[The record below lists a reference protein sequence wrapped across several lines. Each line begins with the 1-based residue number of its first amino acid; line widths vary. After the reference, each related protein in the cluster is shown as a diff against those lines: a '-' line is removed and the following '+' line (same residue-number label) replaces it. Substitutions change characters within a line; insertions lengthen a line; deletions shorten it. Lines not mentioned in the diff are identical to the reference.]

1 MTPIVATPYLTPISP
16 ADAYLPEGPRE
27 VTVGG
32 RPAIAWVNI
41 QTGPEA
47 TTGTVNL
54 FFWQSGERRTLAQ
67 PGRPGFI
74 LPTNRPNVVAMGMDN
89 RLGFLDLATNTFDTV
104 AEVPDPHPRTIINDG
119 EIVPGGEAVVFG
131 TKDTAFRDAVAGLYL
146 WTIRDQAVTLLKDGM
161 TCSNGKVIVRDGT
174 GLHLFDI
181 DSPKKRIDRY
191 TLDVN
196 SRSVKRVG
204 TTVSLG
210 DRIDVPDGMCAAGA
224 DEVIVA
230 FYNPAR
236 GGDGEAV
243 RFDVRTGKPVTKWK
257 VPGSPRVTCPLI
269 LVRPD
274 GIKLLLTTAVEGM
287 PEKYKA
293 DSPNAGAMFIAD
305 TGLRLPG
312 TRPHGRDPDRY
323 RPSME
328 VVKLN

>member
-1 MTPIVATPYLTPISP
+1 MTPIVATPYLAPISP

-41 QTGPEA
+41 QTGPDT

-54 FFWQSGERRTLAQ
+54 YFWQSGERRTLVQ
-67 PGRPGFI
+67 PGRPGFL

-89 RLGFLDLATNTFDTV
+89 RLGFLDLATNTFEAV

-119 EIVPGGEAVVFG
+119 EIVPGGEAIVFG
-131 TKDTAFRDAVAGLYL
+131 MKDTAFRDPVAGLYL
-146 WTIRDQAVTLLKDGM
+146 WTIRDQAVTLLKEGM
-161 TCSNGKVIVRDGT
+161 TCSNGKVITLDGT
-174 GLHLFDI
+174 GYHLFDI
-181 DSPKKRIDRY
+181 DSPKKRVDRY
-191 TLDVN
+191 KLDLHE
-196 SRSVKRVG
+196 RSVKRVG
-204 TTVSLG
+204 TAVSLS

-243 RFDVRTGKPVTKWK
+243 RFDVRTGKPVGKWK
-257 VPGSPRVTCPLI
+257 VPGSPRVTCPLM
-269 LVRPD
+269 LVRQD
-274 GIKLLLTTAVEGM
+274 GIKLLLTTATEGM
-287 PEKYKA
+287 PEKYQA

-312 TRPHGRDPDRY
+312 TRPHGRDPGRY
-323 RPSME
+323 RPSVE